1 MDRTLPNGRVIGID
15 IIPAQPPKG
24 VSTLQGN
31 FLSKAVQ
38 DEVKKFLRD
47 SDRGRAKHE
56 RSFVAGSD
64 EDQMT
69 EEDLDERSISYL
81 ELEKRAENNT
91 KLDGGEASSNGRQSQ
106 ADRILK
112 EGKLVDVVLSDMSEP
127 WAQTDGFWKRSLS
140 DPYFRMMNASGNPFR
155 DHAGSMVRFAQQCQQ
170 SLLILDALQDL
181 CDAALLFAFDT
192 LRIGGHLVCKFY
204 QGGEDRAFELRLK
217 ALFGK
222 VHREKPDSSRRVCD
236 PLNLTSTLDLAA

>member
-1 MDRTLPNGRVIGID
+1 MPNGRVIGID

-31 FLSKAVQ
+31 FLSQAVQ

-47 SDRGRAKHE
+47 SDRGRAKRE

-69 EEDLDERSISYL
+69 EEDLEERSMSYL
-81 ELEKRAENNT
+81 ELEKRAEN
-91 KLDGGEASSNGRQSQ
+91 KARCDEDRIPSVGRQSQ
-106 ADRILK
+106 AERDL
-112 EGKLVDVVLSDMSEP
+112 EEEKLVDVVLSDMSEP

-155 DHAGSMVRFAQQCQQ
+155 DHAGSMVRCVRSYQS
-170 SLLILDALQDL
+170 SLLTMA
-181 CDAALLFAFDT
+181 T
-192 LRIGGHLVCKFY
+192 L
-204 QGGEDRAFELRLK
+204 
-217 ALFGK
+217 
-222 VHREKPDSSRRVCD
+222 
-236 PLNLTSTLDLAA
+236 